1 MIFAT
6 IRIDVTVAAEMDCF
20 CDSTVFTLVCEEA
33 ATLVL
38 AGQHLVDFVDF
49 NIAKVIFFRKVKCR
63 PVVIVLEYV
72 FDRKRG
78 ISSKTTE
85 EKDEEAGSGCEDVWV
100 HQLDLYCW
108 VVVITDTARAWFFYS
123 VYTKIK
129 GVKFS

>member
-1 MIFAT
+1 VIFAT
-6 IRIDVTVAAEMDCF
+6 IRADATIASKIDSFQDF
-20 CDSTVFTLVCEEA
+20 TVFAHVCEES

-49 NIAKVIFFRKVKCR
+49 NFTEVIFLRKVKCR

-85 EKDEEAGSGCEDVWV
+85 ENDEEAGSRV
-100 HQLDLYCW
+100 
-108 VVVITDTARAWFFYS
+108 
-123 VYTKIK
+123 
-129 GVKFS
+129 

>member
-1 MIFAT
+1 VFAH
-6 IRIDVTVAAEMDCF
+6 
-20 CDSTVFTLVCEEA
+20 VCEES

-49 NIAKVIFFRKVKCR
+49 NFTEVIFFRKVKCR

-85 EKDEEAGSGCEDVWV
+85 ENDEEAEVP
-100 HQLDLYCW
+100 
-108 VVVITDTARAWFFYS
+108 
-123 VYTKIK
+123 
-129 GVKFS
+129 GVKMSGASIRYIGGWW